1 MAESFTKITRIKEM
15 ITTYR
20 SFDCQ
25 TNSPCQYERK
35 CIEKS
40 MENMDVDVR
49 VRRVM
54 HRATT
59 VL

>member
-1 MAESFTKITRIKEM
+1 MAELFIKIMRIKEM
-15 ITTYR
+15 IATHR

-49 VRRVM
+49 V
-54 HRATT
+54 
-59 VL
+59 